1 MVTCN
6 QLMGLDIFRNVRLV
20 AGRKGLN
27 RAISWVY
34 AKHTKTITPWVQGG
48 EFLLVSGYEH
58 EFDEAELL
66 QLVEEAF
73 MNDLSG
79 ILVEGGINFKGIS
92 ENVVNKA
99 NEKEIPLFFVK
110 GVISFLDVT
119 REISDFILENRYL
132 TKKNTSILDQ
142 VLNSSSLSHEEKR
155 QLFYSLGI
163 PVNSYF
169 LLGVF
174 SISENQQINDQ
185 TMERADMMI
194 GFSRKLQK
202 HTGALFD
209 KLKLK
214 ELCKVNLE
222 SVDYLIYA
230 DNEENLM
237 EIADSLKKINASLNL
252 EQDDCDIFLTFSSV
266 MNDGM
271 NILSGLNEAYFTRT
285 LLRKK
290 LFPEMVKSFSDIGS
304 YRMMFYVEDNRKMV
318 LLRNQYLKKLY
329 ETDLEGS
336 SQLLE
341 TLREYLIQGGN
352 ILQTSKNLFIH
363 RNTLQYRLEKIEAI
377 TMMDINEFNIKRD
390 FFNAFM
396 ILDMFPFE

>member
-6 QLMGLDIFRNVRLV
+6 QLLGLDIFRNIRLI
-20 AGRKGLN
+20 AGIKGLN
-27 RAISWVY
+27 RTLSWVY

-58 EFDEAELL
+58 GFDEVELL

-79 ILVEGGINFKGIS
+79 ILVEGGINFKKIP
-92 ENVVNKA
+92 EDVVNKA

-132 TKKNTSILDQ
+132 TKNNISILDQ
-142 VLNSSSLSHEEKR
+142 LLNSSSLRHDEKN

-169 LLGVF
+169 LVAVF
-174 SISENQQINDQ
+174 SIDDNQQLNDQ
-185 TMERADMMI
+185 TLERADTMI

-202 HTGALFD
+202 NTSALFE
-209 KLKLK
+209 KFKLK

-222 SVDYLIYA
+222 SVDYLLYA
-230 DNEENLM
+230 DNEEHLM
-237 EIADSLKKINASLNL
+237 EIADYLKKINLSLNL
-252 EQDDCDIFLTFSSV
+252 DQDNCDIFLTFSSV

-271 NILSGLNEAYFTRT
+271 NILNGLNEAYFTRT

-290 LFPEMVKSFSDIGS
+290 LFPEMVKSFSHIGS
-304 YRMMFYVEDNRKMV
+304 YRMMFYVEDNRKMI
-318 LLRNQYLKKLY
+318 LLRDQYLKKLY
-329 ETDLEGS
+329 ETDIEGS

-341 TLREYLIQGGN
+341 TLREYFIQGGN

-363 RNTLQYRLEKIEAI
+363 RNTLQYRLDRIETI
-377 TMMDINEFNIKRD
+377 IMMDINDFNVKRD
-390 FFNAFM
+390 FYNAFM
-396 ILDMFPFE
+396 ILEMFPFE